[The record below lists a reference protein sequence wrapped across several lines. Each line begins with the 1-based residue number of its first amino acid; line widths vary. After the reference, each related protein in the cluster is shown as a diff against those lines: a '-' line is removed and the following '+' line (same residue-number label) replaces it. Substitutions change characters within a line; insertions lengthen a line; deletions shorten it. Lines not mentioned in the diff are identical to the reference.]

1 MHKRGPHS
9 VLEVVLTIPECSG
22 FPPALAGALI
32 DRVGTWFLPM
42 YGCRSEA
49 DELCILAEDDLPG
62 GHDQALITPV
72 MLSVRGLR
80 RPATVEAG
88 WLARSRWQ

>member
-9 VLEVVLTIPECSG
+9 VLEAVLTIPECNA
-22 FPPALAGALI
+22 FPPALAGALS

-49 DELCILAEDDLPG
+49 DELCILSEDDLPG
-62 GHDQALITPV
+62 GHALA
-72 MLSVRGLR
+72 LQRQLR
-80 RPATVEAG
+80 LAG
-88 WLARSRWQ
+88 WLEVGGSVLAGSMQRCP